1 MQLFVERISGV
12 SPQARVSL
20 SKEIIEIIEILR
32 NSLSQPA
39 GIPPEITLQAMGAI
53 AETTNGSE
61 HNALTSCLDGVIAVS
76 MSSEKVCKSEALKVL
91 TILT

>member
-61 HNALTSCLDGVIAVS
+61 HSALTSCLDGVIAVS
-76 MSSEKVCKSEALKVL
+76 MSSENVCKSEALKVL